1 MLFILFTCKIN
12 YGYCLVSDHDIYIF
26 NLMLPSY
33 SFKTKFKFDE
43 KFNAKG
49 MQNNGIWN
57 HTAKGYW
64 ENNPFLNLPFL
75 RFDFHLQNGNF
86 FLKTISP
93 IKIHNKT
100 LQGLFQI
107 KNSWLIFIKIFAI
120 TLNYFFRRQIL
131 QIILYIS
138 KSI

>member
-1 MLFILFTCKIN
+1 MLFILFSCKIN

-49 MQNNGIWN
+49 MQNNDIWN

-64 ENNPFLNLPFL
+64 ENNPFLNLPIFTFWL
-75 RFDFHLQNGNF
+75 SFTKREF
-86 FLKTISP
+86 FPK
-93 IKIHNKT
+93 
-100 LQGLFQI
+100 
-107 KNSWLIFIKIFAI
+107 
-120 TLNYFFRRQIL
+120 NYFS
-131 QIILYIS
+131 Y
-138 KSI
+138 